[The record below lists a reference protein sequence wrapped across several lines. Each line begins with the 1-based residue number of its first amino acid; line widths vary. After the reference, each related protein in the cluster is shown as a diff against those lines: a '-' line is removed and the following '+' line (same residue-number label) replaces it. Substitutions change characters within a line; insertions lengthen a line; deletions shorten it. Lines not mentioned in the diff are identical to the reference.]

1 MPGGPELMVIMLV
14 ALLILGPDQLPKAMR
29 TLGNARNEIKK
40 VTGGFQA
47 EIRKAMDEVDPR
59 VEDKPRS
66 AGGPA
71 EALPAPTRP
80 DAGPSGVGVVPEP
93 AADPLTADVDAAG
106 ARAAG

>member
-47 EIRKAMDEVDPR
+47 EIRKAMEDVDPR
-59 VEDKPRS
+59 
-66 AGGPA
+66 A
-71 EALPAPTRP
+71 EPPGRTAPPTVDAVAAPTRP
-80 DAGPSGVGVVPEP
+80 DPVPDPSER
-93 AADPLTADVDAAG
+93 DRSADVPVDAAPDAG